1 MKTSIIDGIEF
12 EESSGNVFADLG
24 LPDAE
29 KLAIKSA
36 LAIEIAN
43 AIKRLGISQQDAARR
58 MGISQPKVS
67 SIITGSRFDLLS
79 EKKMMLCLARL
90 GYDIEIRAHP
100 VESSAG
106 HLSFAVV

>member
-1 MKTSIIDGIEF
+1 MKKRSIDGIEF
-12 EESSGNVFADLG
+12 EKSSGNVFADLE

-43 AIKRLGISQQDAARR
+43 AIKRLGISQQEAARR

-67 SIITGSRFDLLS
+67 ALLTGSRFDLLS
-79 EKKMMLCLARL
+79 EKKLMDGLTRL
-90 GYDIEIRAHP
+90 GYDIEIRARP
-100 VESSAG
+100 VESAAG
-106 HLSFAVV
+106 RLTFAVV